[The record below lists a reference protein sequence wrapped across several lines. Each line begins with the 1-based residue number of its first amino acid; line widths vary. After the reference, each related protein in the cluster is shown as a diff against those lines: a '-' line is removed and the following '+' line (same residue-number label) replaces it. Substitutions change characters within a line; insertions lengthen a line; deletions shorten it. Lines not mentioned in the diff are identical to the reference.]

1 MRVLCLV
8 LSLFALGACGRADA
22 STTSL
27 PTLAVEYV
35 QTDSARVIATWRRPC
50 DARGCADSY
59 RVQWTAGA
67 VSRLR
72 NTGALAE
79 TLFVARPAFGDSLVV
94 TVAVTALRRGL
105 SGVTRTSSAT
115 VRNPDAP
122 PPPVDSLRAD
132 TLLTAAEAALVD
144 SFPLIVVRDTT
155 GATLPETWGLPL
167 GGRFRLCALARNR
180 YTGEVRTFVPGDAT
194 DAELA
199 SADHACAAARAA
211 YATERS
217 G

>member
-1 MRVLCLV
+1 MRVICLV

-122 PPPVDSLRAD
+122 PPPVDSLRVDTAALRLQLAEIAQLDSYPVIVPRD
-132 TLLTAAEAALVD
+132 TLGRSA
-144 SFPLIVVRDTT
+144 
-155 GATLPETWGLPL
+155 ATLAVGDSIP
-167 GGRFRLCALARNR
+167 LCALSRNR
-180 YTGEVRTFVPGDAT
+180 YTGIVTILVPGDAPAWADT
-194 DAELA
+194 LLA
-199 SADHACAAARAA
+199 RTCERARTA
-211 YATERS
+211 YEAERS